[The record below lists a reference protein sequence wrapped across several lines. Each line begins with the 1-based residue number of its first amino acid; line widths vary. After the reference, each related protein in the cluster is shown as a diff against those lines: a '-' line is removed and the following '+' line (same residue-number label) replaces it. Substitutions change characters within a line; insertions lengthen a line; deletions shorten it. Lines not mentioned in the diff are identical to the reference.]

1 MEINT
6 PHFNAIAG
14 QFLTE
19 AKKSKKDEEVPEEA
33 PEEAPEEID
42 AEVDTEIPMDTPE
55 PSHTDVQKEL
65 TDALE
70 AAKATK

>member
-19 AKKSKKDEEVPEEA
+19 ANMYGKKKAVKKPMKAVKKKVKSKSK
-33 PEEAPEEID
+33 
-42 AEVDTEIPMDTPE
+42 
-55 PSHTDVQKEL
+55 
-65 TDALE
+65 
-70 AAKATK
+70 

>member
-19 AKKSKKDEEVPEEA
+19 AKKSKKKSMKPV
-33 PEEAPEEID
+33 
-42 AEVDTEIPMDTPE
+42 
-55 PSHTDVQKEL
+55 
-65 TDALE
+65 
-70 AAKATK
+70 KAVKKKSYKSK

>member
-19 AKKSKKDEEVPEEA
+19 AKKSKKKPVKP
-33 PEEAPEEID
+33 
-42 AEVDTEIPMDTPE
+42 V
-55 PSHTDVQKEL
+55 K
-65 TDALE
+65 AL
-70 AAKATK
+70 KKKSYKSK

>member
-19 AKKSKKDEEVPEEA
+19 AKSCSAKQAKKGKDLGKKSKLLKK
-33 PEEAPEEID
+33 
-42 AEVDTEIPMDTPE
+42 TRK
-55 PSHTDVQKEL
+55 SK
-65 TDALE
+65 
-70 AAKATK
+70 

>member
-19 AKKSKKDEEVPEEA
+19 AKKSKKK
-33 PEEAPEEID
+33 
-42 AEVDTEIPMDTPE
+42 PMKP
-55 PSHTDVQKEL
+55 V
-65 TDALE
+65 
-70 AAKATK
+70 KAVKKKSYKSK

>member
-19 AKKSKKDEEVPEEA
+19 AKKTKKKEVKKPVKAVKKKYHKSK
-33 PEEAPEEID
+33 
-42 AEVDTEIPMDTPE
+42 
-55 PSHTDVQKEL
+55 
-65 TDALE
+65 
-70 AAKATK
+70 

>member
-19 AKKSKKDEEVPEEA
+19 ANMYGKKKAKKPMKVVKRKVKSKSK
-33 PEEAPEEID
+33 
-42 AEVDTEIPMDTPE
+42 
-55 PSHTDVQKEL
+55 
-65 TDALE
+65 
-70 AAKATK
+70 

>member
-19 AKKSKKDEEVPEEA
+19 AKKSKKKPVKP
-33 PEEAPEEID
+33 
-42 AEVDTEIPMDTPE
+42 V
-55 PSHTDVQKEL
+55 
-65 TDALE
+65 
-70 AAKATK
+70 KAVKKKSYKSK

>member
-19 AKKSKKDEEVPEEA
+19 AKKSNKKK
-33 PEEAPEEID
+33 
-42 AEVDTEIPMDTPE
+42 PMKTVKK
-55 PSHTDVQKEL
+55 TVKK
-65 TDALE
+65 
-70 AAKATK
+70 KAYKSK

>member
-19 AKKSKKDEEVPEEA
+19 AKKSKKK
-33 PEEAPEEID
+33 
-42 AEVDTEIPMDTPE
+42 PMKP
-55 PSHTDVQKEL
+55 V
-65 TDALE
+65 
-70 AAKATK
+70 KAVKKKAYKSK

>member
-19 AKKSKKDEEVPEEA
+19 AKKSKKK
-33 PEEAPEEID
+33 
-42 AEVDTEIPMDTPE
+42 PMKP
-55 PSHTDVQKEL
+55 V
-65 TDALE
+65 
-70 AAKATK
+70 KAVKKKAHKGK

>member
-19 AKKSKKDEEVPEEA
+19 AKKSKKK
-33 PEEAPEEID
+33 
-42 AEVDTEIPMDTPE
+42 PMKP
-55 PSHTDVQKEL
+55 V
-65 TDALE
+65 
-70 AAKATK
+70 KAVKKKTYKSK

>member
-19 AKKSKKDEEVPEEA
+19 AKKSNKKK
-33 PEEAPEEID
+33 
-42 AEVDTEIPMDTPE
+42 PMKP
-55 PSHTDVQKEL
+55 VKVVKK
-65 TDALE
+65 
-70 AAKATK
+70 KAHKGK

>member
-19 AKKSKKDEEVPEEA
+19 SKKSYSAKQVKKGKNIGKKNSSKKTGKKVA
-33 PEEAPEEID
+33 GA
-42 AEVDTEIPMDTPE
+42 ALKKA
-55 PSHTDVQKEL
+55 SHKN
-65 TDALE
+65 
-70 AAKATK
+70 K

>member
-19 AKKSKKDEEVPEEA
+19 AKKNKKKPMKPVKAVKKKAHKSK
-33 PEEAPEEID
+33 
-42 AEVDTEIPMDTPE
+42 
-55 PSHTDVQKEL
+55 
-65 TDALE
+65 
-70 AAKATK
+70 

>member
-19 AKKSKKDEEVPEEA
+19 AKKSKKKP
-33 PEEAPEEID
+33 
-42 AEVDTEIPMDTPE
+42 
-55 PSHTDVQKEL
+55 
-65 TDALE
+65 
-70 AAKATK
+70 TKPVKTIKKKSYKSK